1 MRLEKILDVFFLICM
16 AGTLVA
22 GVIGCSTSTPTPS
35 ATTPGGPGTGE
46 VINSDSIITATI
58 KAIRQESTGYPW
70 EIDILV
76 NTSASVGDLP
86 NPTKDSI
93 GKIIMVKTDENLA
106 KFKAGDNI
114 NARVKY
120 TGDVPRPGITMYMYS
135 VTLQQTT
142 PGY

>member
-1 MRLEKILDVFFLICM
+1 MRLQRILDVFFLICM
-16 AGTLVA
+16 IATVVA
-22 GVIGCSTSTPTPS
+22 GIVGCSSSTPTTTT
-35 ATTPGGPGTGE
+35 TTPGGPRTGE

-93 GKIIMVKTDENLA
+93 GKIIMVKTDENMA
-106 KFKAGDNI
+106 KFKIGDNI

-120 TGDVPRPGITMYMYS
+120 TGDVPRPGITLYLYS
-135 VTLQQTT
+135 VA
-142 PGY
+142 P